1 MTRIATLFLIAAS
14 ACSTGAWGQKH
25 AKPEQAPCPAAT
37 DMQQR
42 HLLGHWQAELGGQ
55 AVALRLGPH
64 PELRE
69 SVRGTLQRG
78 GQTVQVVGDVDDGQ
92 LTLEESEDGKRISA
106 TWLGEVA
113 EGRCGKEIRGTWSPE
128 AAPGAS
134 GPAPAPVPFVLRKQS
149 GW

>member
-14 ACSTGAWGQKH
+14 AFSASVWAQKSSQTEH
-25 AKPEQAPCPAAT
+25 VPCPAAA

-42 HLLGHWQAELGGQ
+42 HLLGQWQAELGGQ
-55 AVALRLGPH
+55 SVALRLGPH
-64 PELRE
+64 PELRD
-69 SVRGTLQRG
+69 SVRGTLQRSG
-78 GQTVQVVGDVDDGQ
+78 RTVQVVGDVDDGQ

-106 TWLGEVA
+106 TWLGEVT

-128 AAPGAS
+128 ATPGAS
-134 GPAPAPVPFVLRKQS
+134 GPAPVPVPFVLRKQS